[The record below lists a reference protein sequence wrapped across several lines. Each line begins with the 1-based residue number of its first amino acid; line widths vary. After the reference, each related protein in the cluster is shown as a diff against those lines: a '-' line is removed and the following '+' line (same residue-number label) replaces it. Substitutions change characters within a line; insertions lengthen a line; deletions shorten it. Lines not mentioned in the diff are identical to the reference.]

1 MKKKIIATLCAALM
15 LSGVITGCSGS
26 ASSGSQAAASTGT
39 SANTASGA
47 EGKTTL
53 NVLWWGSQTRHEMT
67 TEMLEKFEELNP
79 DIDVVM
85 DYSDWDGYWTKLPAQ
100 VAGGQTPDVFQMD
113 YAKLAEYVENGVT
126 ADLSSYIA
134 DGSLDMSNVEQNI
147 LDSGTIDGK
156 VYAISTGTNAPAL
169 LYRQDILDEL
179 GLSLPMNPTMSEY
192 AEVSKAVYEAT
203 GLRIS
208 TGTNAPALLYR
219 QDILDELGL
228 SLPMNPTMSEYA
240 EVSKAVY
247 EATGLRDT
255 FITDSS
261 AVIFRQHL
269 RNYGLN
275 LYNEDATALGF
286 DDPKYLVNMWNL
298 ALQAQEE
305 GWGLLPGEATAT
317 TAFDSMVTDAWSRL
331 QNSNELQAYREAT
344 GKDIRMVM
352 IPSLDDAT
360 TPASFLKPAMF
371 WCVSADSDVKD
382 AAVRFINFFTNSP
395 ECYDIV
401 GIERAVPISSKM
413 REYVAPSLDEISQ
426 EVVEYVDYVS
436 QPEMSSP
443 LMNPDPPEHTK
454 VSELLDQYS
463 EQVRYGEITDL
474 ETAAQQFMDEANAI
488 LAAE

>member
-1 MKKKIIATLCAALM
+1 MSQTHLPRAGCVSAHPYITNHTEVLSKVKKKIIATLCAALM

-147 LDSGTIDGK
+147 LDSGTVDGK
-156 VYAISTGTNAPAL
+156 VYAISTGTNAPVM
-169 LYRQDILDEL
+169 LYRKDILDEL

-192 AEVSKAVYEAT
+192 IEVSK
-203 GLRIS
+203 
-208 TGTNAPALLYR
+208 
-219 QDILDELGL
+219 
-228 SLPMNPTMSEYA
+228 
-240 EVSKAVY
+240 KVY

-255 FITDSS
+255 FVTSCS
-261 AVIFRQHL
+261 ADNLRFIV

-275 LYNEDATALGF
+275 LYNEDASALGF
-286 DDPKYLVNMWNL
+286 DDPQNVVDMREL
-298 ALQAQEE
+298 AVQSQEE
-305 GWGLLPGEATAT
+305 GWGWMIGEETAT
-317 TAFDSMVTDAWSRL
+317 TAFDSMVSDSWSRY
-331 QNSNELQAYREAT
+331 QNSNELQAYRDAT
-344 GKDIRMVM
+344 GKDISMVM
-352 IPSLDDAT
+352 IPNRDDAT
-360 TPASFLKPAMF
+360 ASATYLKPAMF
-371 WCVSADSDVKD
+371 WCVGADSDVKD
-382 AAVRFINFFTNSP
+382 AAIRFINFFANN
-395 ECYDIV
+395 EACYDIV

-413 REYVAPSLDEISQ
+413 REYVAPTLDDVSE
-426 EVVEYVDYVS
+426 EVVEFIDYVS
-436 QPEMSSP
+436 QPEMASP
-443 LMNPDPPEHTK
+443 LMNPDPAAHSK
-454 VSELLDQYS
+454 VS
-463 EQVRYGEITDL
+463 DL
-474 ETAAQQFMDEANAI
+474 SLI
-488 LAAE
+488 HI